1 MISRANIVLLALLLT
16 FPALAAEDV
25 DLEAVH
31 RIRTAAFQ
39 HSQVMD
45 LLSHL
50 TDVNGPRLAGSPE
63 YRAAAEWSAQ
73 RLGDWGLDDAGLES
87 WGHYGRGWSFSRLAV
102 HMQEPSRT
110 PLLGYPGAWSAGTD
124 GPVSGEVVLAPLFA
138 PEDADDGWNL
148 KKLAARI
155 SEYAD
160 EHRGKLR
167 GRIVLLDPEREFE
180 PATSP
185 ATTRLDTGD
194 LSEVAMAR
202 VPEPVPPLEWPFD
215 ELPADRGERRRIFAH
230 APYEIIQDY
239 YTRKQHILDRLNA
252 FLRDE
257 GAAAVLTVD
266 GRGDGGLIFVE
277 EIGSHE
283 SGAPIPPATI
293 RLVPE
298 QYNRLV
304 RLVEKEIRVIVEVDL
319 EATFHGDVDGQN
331 VVAEIPGGAKRDE
344 IVMVGGHLDSWH
356 AGTGAADNAAGCA
369 VAMEAV
375 RILKSLNLEMDRTVR
390 IALWDGEE
398 QGLFGSRGY
407 VRDHFGDPVTMKL
420 KPEHQH
426 LAAYFNLDN
435 GSGKIRGVYLQG
447 NDMARPIFKAW
458 LAPFSDLGAKTITIR
473 NTGGTDH
480 LSFNAVG
487 LPGFQFIQDPLDY
500 MSRTHHSNL
509 DVYDHLEAGD
519 LMQASAI
526 VAAFVYHAANRQEM
540 LPRKPLPEPL
550 PPMKE
555 GAAAR

>member
-1 MISRANIVLLALLLT
+1 MMSRVSIVLLSLLFT
-16 FPALAAEDV
+16 FPAPAAEDV

-31 RIRTAAFQ
+31 RIRTTAFQ

-63 YRAAAEWSAQ
+63 YRAAADWSVKT
-73 RLGDWGLDDAGLES
+73 LGDWGLDHAGLES
-87 WGHYGRGWSFSRLAV
+87 WGHFGRGWSFSRLAV
-102 HMQEPSRT
+102 HMKEPSRT

-138 PEDADDGWNL
+138 PEDADDHWIL

-185 ATTRLDTGD
+185 ATTRLDAGD
-194 LSEVAMAR
+194 LGEVAMA
-202 VPEPVPPLEWPFD
+202 PEPQPLPPLEWPFD
-215 ELPADRGERRRIFAH
+215 ELPADRRERRKIFAN
-230 APYEIIQDY
+230 APLEIVMDY
-239 YTRKQHILDRLNA
+239 YERKQHILDELNA
-252 FLRDE
+252 FLSDE

-266 GRGDGGLIFVE
+266 GRGDGGLIFIE
-277 EIGSHE
+277 EIGSWE

-304 RLVEKEIRVIVEVDL
+304 RLVEKEIRVVVEVDL

-420 KPEHQH
+420 KPEHKQ

-458 LAPFSDLGAKTITIR
+458 LAPFRDLGAKTITIR